1 MKSMKAASLAAL
13 FLLSLAAPRL
23 AALRCRMQ
31 GRRVYLEITERR
43 TISFPASKYDKL
55 AYASQVELEKIHLHD
70 EGRVIRWE
78 SLDEEIHVEDVANHR
93 YIHTARTS
101 PLAEAAAAEAP
112 VSKYIF

>member
-1 MKSMKAASLAAL
+1 MDTITP
-13 FLLSLAAPRL
+13 AAPRL

-70 EGRVIRWE
+70 EGRIIRWE
-78 SLDEEIHVEDVANHR
+78 SLDEEIQVEDVAHSR
-93 YIHTARTS
+93 YLHTPRSTPFPGAVS
-101 PLAEAAAAEAP
+101 AETPAP
-112 VSKYIF
+112 KYTF